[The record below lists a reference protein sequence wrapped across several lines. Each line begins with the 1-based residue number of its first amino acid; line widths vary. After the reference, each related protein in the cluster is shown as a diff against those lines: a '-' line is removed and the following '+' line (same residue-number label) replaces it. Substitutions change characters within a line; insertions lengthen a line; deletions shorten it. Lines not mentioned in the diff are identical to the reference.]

1 LKSSTSINWKTRV
14 ERVLGRMGGKLRLAH
29 QPSDEALVLASSYGN
44 QRAAALGLA
53 FLISWDA
60 PYLKYSLCHAL
71 IATHKTNH
79 MA

>member
-1 LKSSTSINWKTRV
+1 MK
-14 ERVLGRMGGKLRLAH
+14 
-29 QPSDEALVLASSYGN
+29 VLAQIKPSFDNSAGL
-44 QRAAALGLA
+44 QKAFLPLHAVKLHHEVEEETQKCLVSLGLA

-71 IATHKTNH
+71 IATHKTNR